1 VNWRMKWRTRLLRI
15 LLWLVL
21 LGLLAGA
28 AGAGWVYVYLVPTL
42 PETERLRDVRFQV
55 PLRVYSREGRL
66 IAEFGEKRRVPLT
79 YEQIPERMVHAILA
93 AEDDRFFEH
102 PGVDYQGL
110 VRAAIELAAT
120 GERRQGGSTITMQV
134 ARNFFL
140 TREKTFLRKINEI
153 LLALRIEHDLSKEEI
168 LDLYLNKI
176 YLGNRA
182 YGVGAAA
189 QVYYGLPID
198 DLTLAQ
204 TATIAGL
211 PKAPSRD
218 NPVANPDR
226 AVQRRGYVLNRM
238 AKLGFITPEELAQ
251 AMATPVTAS
260 LHSAE
265 IELDA
270 PYVAEMIRA
279 KMVNLYGEAAYTTGY
294 RVFTTIDS
302 RLQTAAEPALR
313 SALDAY
319 DLRHG
324 YRGPEGHV
332 DVAPDADSAPL
343 ERVLAEQEPAGG
355 LIPALVR
362 AVEDRTAQ
370 VRLPDASRVTLQWEG
385 LKWAR
390 PLIDEN
396 RRGPAPKRV
405 SDILGPGD
413 LVRIKPV
420 EKKSD
425 QGSSPGWRL
434 AEIPAVEGALVAV
447 DPANGG
453 IRALVGGYDFFRS
466 KFNRVTQAR
475 RQPGSGFKA
484 VIYSAALDAG
494 FTAASL
500 INDAPVV
507 LDDPSLEGAWRP
519 ENYSGKFFGPTR
531 LRMALTKSRNL
542 VSIRLLRAVG
552 VDRAIAF
559 ATRFGFTPSEL
570 PRNLSLALGSASVT
584 PLEMARAFSV
594 LANGGF
600 LIDPYLIERIE
611 IDGEPERVFQAE
623 PATVCASCPEAGD
636 VQNPASDAPP
646 ENSVAASDQEARRRR
661 LAPRTI
667 PPEIHFLMNS
677 MLRDVV
683 RAGTARRA
691 GVLGRQDIAGKTGTT
706 NEQRDAWFNG
716 FQPSLVAVVW
726 VGFDDSSPLGRGET
740 GGRAAL
746 PAWIDFMRVALDGV
760 PEQLPPMPA
769 GMVTVRID
777 RQTGRRAAAGQA
789 RSIFEVFRADH
800 VPEATD
806 ETQGALSGSG
816 GSGAGVV
823 ENLF

>member
-1 VNWRMKWRTRLLRI
+1 MKWRTRLLRI